1 MTSAVSLASATA
13 AAAESVE
20 SVESASASGS
30 TPAVANTH
38 AATGKA
44 GTSSATTSPMNVVET
59 ITPAASFS
67 PSIQQPHLGASPVV
81 AGSVAVKQ
89 KGRFSITPASD
100 DAAGLVGGAGAGSG
114 DPSAPSVG
122 GGVVTSNKRPPQH
135 LQQPRLPPKPKHQS
149 SQDSEAT
156 APLAPSVDTRRRD
169 CEEKMQR
176 SPNNGQIA
184 EDRIQPQPKPNAK
197 RQHLDQEQQGTTS
210 GPQNVQEHPSQPAG
224 LFPEKHARAG
234 ATDKLTLG
242 GVISSN
248 TAGRPGQNHLGKV
261 FYFVEQMKI
270 EVTEADKTMKK
281 MQVRTI
287 ELFLVPLVTSSQALR
302 IHC

>member
-1 MTSAVSLASATA
+1 MLNQQVLGIAKRQDLGDLET
-13 AAAESVE
+13 
-20 SVESASASGS
+20 
-30 TPAVANTH
+30 VA
-38 AATGKA
+38 
-44 GTSSATTSPMNVVET
+44 
-59 ITPAASFS
+59 
-67 PSIQQPHLGASPVV
+67 VV
-81 AGSVAVKQ
+81 AGNVAVKQ

-100 DAAGLVGGAGAGSG
+100 DTAGLVGGAGAGFG

-122 GGVVTSNKRPPQH
+122 GGIVTSNKRPPQY
-135 LQQPRLPPKPKHQS
+135 LQQPRLPPKHQS

-176 SPNNGQIA
+176 SPNDGQIT
-184 EDRIQPQPKPNAK
+184 ETRTQPQQQPQSQQQSKTNTK
-197 RQHLDQEQQGTTS
+197 SQSLVQEQQGTS

-224 LFPEKHARAG
+224 LFPEKHARAA

-242 GVISSN
+242 GVTSSN
-248 TAGRPGQNHLGKV
+248 SSGRPGQNHLGKV

-287 ELFLVPLVTSSQALR
+287 GLSCSSRDFFLSHHYVYYYIIYCLHQYHLHLSFYR
-302 IHC
+302 K